1 MSRTRLEQD
10 TSQITPIPIFLCQHI
25 QTKYQRTSYFNSDTV
40 FLIIMSSKLPP
51 PFIRSLIDNYGLE
64 DQLLIDSIDK
74 AESVT
79 SIRLNPFKPSDLFN
93 DQEVVPWCQNGRY
106 LKDRPNFTADPI
118 FHAGCYYVQEASS
131 MFLEQALKTTIEPDQ
146 PIRILDLCAAPG
158 GKSTLISSLITRNSL
173 LVSNEII
180 KTRVPVL
187 TDNLNKW
194 GPTNIFVS
202 NNDPRD
208 FKRLPGYFDVMVV
221 DAPCSGSGMFRK
233 DPAAIAHWSESAVQL
248 CSERQQRILADA
260 YPSLKENGTL
270 IYSTCSYSRQENE
283 DIADWLCE
291 TFNMSTIRIPFK
303 EIWGIQETMSDK
315 KGAYGYRFYPHKL
328 KGEGLYMA
336 CFRKNDT
343 AEETKSKRINQ
354 LKNTFNEHILKNWL
368 DTETDYFI
376 QVANDEQFAILPEH
390 AADFET
396 LKSNLYLKK
405 SGTRLGKIIGRDLIP
420 HHELAMS
427 LINNPDTPRIDLD
440 ADRALEYLKRNEI
453 KADCDFLGWALIS
466 FKGHHLGW
474 AKSLQNRINNYF
486 PKELR
491 IINQKL

>member
-1 MSRTRLEQD
+1 
-10 TSQITPIPIFLCQHI
+10 
-25 QTKYQRTSYFNSDTV
+25 
-40 FLIIMSSKLPP
+40 MSSKLPP

-64 DQLLIDSIDK
+64 DELLLDTIDK

-79 SIRLNPFKPSDLFN
+79 SIRLNPFKPSDIFATR
-93 DQEVVPWCQNGRY
+93 EMVPWCENGRY
-106 LKDRPNFTADPI
+106 LDERPNFTADPL

-131 MFLEQALKTTIEPDQ
+131 MFLEQALKTIINPDNAV
-146 PIRILDLCAAPG
+146 RVLDLCAAPG
-158 GKSTLISSLITRNSL
+158 GKSTLISSLLSKDSL
-173 LVSNEII
+173 LLSNEII

-194 GPTNIFVS
+194 GPTNVFVS

-208 FKRLPGYFDVMVV
+208 FKRLPGYFDTLVV

-291 TFNMSTIRIPFK
+291 EFNMSTVRIPFT
-303 EIWGIQETMSDK
+303 ESWGIQETMSEK

-336 CFRKNDT
+336 CFRKNEP
-343 AEETKSKRINQ
+343 AEETKTKRNYPAKVNPKDEELIRPWIN
-354 LKNTFNEHILKNWL
+354 TDL
-368 DTETDYFI
+368 DLLI
-376 QVANDEQFAILPEH
+376 QQVNDEQFAIHSQHYPDLEL
-390 AADFET
+390 
-396 LKSNLYLKK
+396 LKTKLYLKK
-405 SGTRLGKIIGRDLIP
+405 SGTRIGKIVGKDLIP
-420 HHELAMS
+420 HHELALS
-427 LINNPDTPRIDLD
+427 LINNAGTPLLDLS
-440 ADRALEYLKRNEI
+440 AEQALDYLKRNEI
-453 KADCDFLGWALIS
+453 KTESDFRGWTLVAYDGHALGWSKVL
-466 FKGHHLGW
+466 H
-474 AKSLQNRINNYF
+474 NRINNYF

-491 IINQKL
+491 IINQKIQSER